1 MSSQREVAS
10 YAVHRMLFSRERT
23 ILTMSRVVQGK
34 SEDEGR
40 RKRQSSRRRCT
51 SSVAP

>member
-1 MSSQREVAS
+1 MSSQREAAS
-10 YAVHRMLFSRERT
+10 YAVHRMLSSRERT
-23 ILTMSRVVQGK
+23 ILTMPRVVQGK

-40 RKRQSSRRRCT
+40 RKRQSRRRCT